1 MKSSHNFFLLIAMV
15 LFCGL
20 SVSAQTAPADNK
32 EFNKDGLTF
41 SYPNGWAFNDTSD
54 KDAQK
59 MTFGRPDSDAQIT
72 VFVFRTPVTTPEK
85 IAEAKRVLVDKYIAN
100 TIKSFEQVEGHPQ
113 SSPATSEIGG
123 VASEGVRIRASLDGV
138 PGIADIQSA
147 VVGQH
152 LVVLTL
158 LGPDRAVT
166 KAAPTWDTIRNSIKL
181 AEPTPQATP
190 LPKPVKT
197 PTPQ

>member
-1 MKSSHNFFLLIAMV
+1 MKSSRNFLLLLAMV
-15 LFCGL
+15 LFGGF
-20 SVSAQTAPADNK
+20 SVSAQTAPSDNK
-32 EFNKDGLTF
+32 EFNKDGLTL
-41 SYPNGWAFNDTSD
+41 SYPNGWAFNDNSD

-72 VFVFRTPVTTPEK
+72 VFVFRTPVTTPAK
-85 IAEAKRVLVDKYIAN
+85 IGEAKRVLVDKYIAN
-100 TIKSFEQVEGHPQ
+100 TMKSFEQVEGHPQ

-147 VVGQH
+147 IVGQH

-158 LGPDRAVT
+158 LGPDKAVT
-166 KAAPTWDTIRNSIKL
+166 KAAPAWDTIRNSIKF
-181 AEPTPQATP
+181 AEPAPPQ
-190 LPKPVKT
+190 PKPSPKT
-197 PTPQ
+197 TP

>member
-1 MKSSHNFFLLIAMV
+1 MKASRNCFLLMSLL

-41 SYPNGWAFNDTSD
+41 SYPNGWAFNDESD

-59 MTFGRPDSDAQIT
+59 MTFGRSDSDAQIT

-85 IAEAKRVLVDKYIAN
+85 IAEAKRVLVDRYVAATKQQFQQEDPKTTSA
-100 TIKSFEQVEGHPQ
+100 
-113 SSPATSEIGG
+113 PATSEIGG
-123 VASEGVRIRASLDGV
+123 VASEGVKIRASLGGV
-138 PGIADIQSA
+138 PGIADIEWA

-152 LVVLTL
+152 LVVLTF
-158 LGPDRAVT
+158 LGPDSALT
-166 KAAPTWDTIRNSIKL
+166 KASPAWDMIRNSVKL
-181 AEPTPQATP
+181 AEPAQ
-190 LPKPVKT
+190 PKPSPTKT
-197 PTPQ
+197 P